1 MHLNRSKFKN
11 PKMKRI
17 LLTILVVATIFP
29 FGSKA
34 DEGMWLPMLIS
45 KYNIAE
51 MQQKGFKLTADDV
64 YSINQP
70 SMKDAIVIFGRGCTG
85 ELISPEGLLITN
97 HHCGYGAIQR
107 HSSVEHDYLTDGFWA
122 MSKEEELPNPGLTVR
137 FLVRMD
143 DVTNRIISSIPAN
156 ATEDVRDSIVTAIS
170 QDIIDEA
177 TSENHYTARVA
188 PMFYGNQYFLFIYEE
203 FLDVRLVGA
212 PPSDIGKFGGDTDN
226 WMWPRHTGDFSL
238 FRIYADKDNKP
249 AAYSPDNVPYTPKRF
264 LPISLKGVNPGD
276 FTMVYGYPGSTQQF
290 ITSQAVKHVVEDINP
305 LNISLRDARLRVME
319 RYMQANDTVRIKYAS
334 KQAGVANAWKKWIGE
349 RNGLIRLNAVDKKLS
364 LENSFDSWVNET
376 AERQREYGHLLNRFD
391 ELYAE
396 RKPLSI
402 AASLSREAF
411 YAVELLQLVRQYS
424 AVAAKTEVANEEVY
438 SRLASITRRFY
449 KDYHKPIDVEVF
461 TIMMSKLSDVLPPS
475 LTPSTLLEIKPDDAE
490 EWYAIALGVYSQSL
504 FADST
509 ALIALLTDSTENRME
524 VLRNDMLFQLNYQFD
539 SIYRVNVYP
548 KLTELNNELDL
559 LYRSY
564 VKGLM
569 LMNPE
574 TKYYPDAN
582 FTLRV
587 TYGEVEG
594 YFPSDAVEYVHQTTL
609 DGIAEKSKL
618 DVYDYTV
625 PSHLL
630 DLYEAK
636 DFGRWEVNGTVP
648 VAFLASNHTSGG
660 NSGSPVINAEG
671 HLVGVNFDRVWEGTM
686 SDIMFDPNM
695 CRNISIDIRYA
706 LFIIDKYAGA
716 GYLLNE
722 MTLIE

>member
-1 MHLNRSKFKN
+1 
-11 PKMKRI
+11 MKRI

-51 MQQKGFKLTADDV
+51 MQQKGFKLTAEDV

-290 ITSQAVKHVVEDINP
+290 ITSQAVKHVVNDLNP

-319 RYMQANDTVRIKYAS
+319 RYMQTNDTVRIKYAS

-349 RNGLIRLNAVDKKLS
+349 RNGLIRLNAVEKKLS
-364 LENSFDSWVNET
+364 LENTFDGWVNET
-376 AERQREYGHLLNRFD
+376 AERKREYGHLLNRFD

-424 AVAAKTEVANEEVY
+424 AVAANTEVADDEVY
-438 SRLASITRRFY
+438 ARLASITRRFY

-461 TIMMSKLSDVLPPS
+461 TIMMSKLSDLLPPS
-475 LTPSTLLEIKPDDAE
+475 LTPRALQSIKPSDAE
-490 EWYAIALGVYSQSL
+490 DWYAIALGVYSQSL

-524 VLRNDMLFQLNYQFD
+524 VLRNDMLFRLNHQFD
-539 SIYRVNVYP
+539 SIYKVNVYP

-609 DGIAEKSKL
+609 DGIAEKSKM

-636 DFGRWEVNGTVP
+636 DFGKWEVNGTVP

>member
-1 MHLNRSKFKN
+1 L
-11 PKMKRI
+11 
-17 LLTILVVATIFP
+17 
-29 FGSKA
+29 
-34 DEGMWLPMLIS
+34 
-45 KYNIAE
+45 
-51 MQQKGFKLTADDV
+51 
-64 YSINQP
+64 
-70 SMKDAIVIFGRGCTG
+70 
-85 ELISPEGLLITN
+85 
-97 HHCGYGAIQR
+97 
-107 HSSVEHDYLTDGFWA
+107 
-122 MSKEEELPNPGLTVR
+122 
-137 FLVRMD
+137 
-143 DVTNRIISSIPAN
+143 
-156 ATEDVRDSIVTAIS
+156 
-170 QDIIDEA
+170 
-177 TSENHYTARVA
+177 
-188 PMFYGNQYFLFIYEE
+188 
-203 FLDVRLVGA
+203 
-212 PPSDIGKFGGDTDN
+212 
-226 WMWPRHTGDFSL
+226 
-238 FRIYADKDNKP
+238 
-249 AAYSPDNVPYTPKRF
+249 
-264 LPISLKGVNPGD
+264 
-276 FTMVYGYPGSTQQF
+276 
-290 ITSQAVKHVVEDINP
+290 
-305 LNISLRDARLRVME
+305 
-319 RYMQANDTVRIKYAS
+319 
-334 KQAGVANAWKKWIGE
+334 
-349 RNGLIRLNAVDKKLS
+349 
-364 LENSFDSWVNET
+364 
-376 AERQREYGHLLNRFD
+376 
-391 ELYAE
+391 
-396 RKPLSI
+396 
-402 AASLSREAF
+402 
-411 YAVELLQLVRQYS
+411 
-424 AVAAKTEVANEEVY
+424 
-438 SRLASITRRFY
+438 
-449 KDYHKPIDVEVF
+449 
-461 TIMMSKLSDVLPPS
+461 LPPS
-475 LTPSTLLEIKPDDAE
+475 LTPRALQSIKPSDAE
-490 EWYAIALGVYSQSL
+490 DWYAIALGVYSQSL

-524 VLRNDMLFQLNYQFD
+524 VLRNDMLFRLNHQFD
-539 SIYRVNVYP
+539 SICKVNVYP

-609 DGIAEKSKL
+609 DGIAEKSKM

-636 DFGRWEVNGTVP
+636 DFGKWEVNGTVP

>member
-1 MHLNRSKFKN
+1 
-11 PKMKRI
+11 
-17 LLTILVVATIFP
+17 
-29 FGSKA
+29 
-34 DEGMWLPMLIS
+34 
-45 KYNIAE
+45 
-51 MQQKGFKLTADDV
+51 
-64 YSINQP
+64 
-70 SMKDAIVIFGRGCTG
+70 
-85 ELISPEGLLITN
+85 
-97 HHCGYGAIQR
+97 
-107 HSSVEHDYLTDGFWA
+107 
-122 MSKEEELPNPGLTVR
+122 
-137 FLVRMD
+137 
-143 DVTNRIISSIPAN
+143 
-156 ATEDVRDSIVTAIS
+156 
-170 QDIIDEA
+170 
-177 TSENHYTARVA
+177 
-188 PMFYGNQYFLFIYEE
+188 
-203 FLDVRLVGA
+203 
-212 PPSDIGKFGGDTDN
+212 
-226 WMWPRHTGDFSL
+226 
-238 FRIYADKDNKP
+238 
-249 AAYSPDNVPYTPKRF
+249 
-264 LPISLKGVNPGD
+264 
-276 FTMVYGYPGSTQQF
+276 MVYGYPGSTQQF

-569 LMNPE
+569 LMKPE
-574 TKYYPDAN
+574 AKYYPDAN

-671 HLVGVNFDRVWEGTM
+671 QLVGVNFDRVWEGTM

>member
-1 MHLNRSKFKN
+1 
-11 PKMKRI
+11 MKRI

-51 MQQKGFKLTADDV
+51 MQQKGFKLTAEDV

-156 ATEDVRDSIVTAIS
+156 ATEDVRDSIVTAMS
-170 QDIIDEA
+170 QIIIDEA

-290 ITSQAVKHVVEDINP
+290 ITSQAVKHVVNDLNP

-319 RYMQANDTVRIKYAS
+319 RYMQTNDTVRIKYAS

-349 RNGLIRLNAVDKKLS
+349 RNGLIRLNAVEKKLS
-364 LENSFDSWVNET
+364 LENTFDGWVNET
-376 AERQREYGHLLNRFD
+376 AERKREYGHLLKRFD

-424 AVAAKTEVANEEVY
+424 AVAANTEVADDEVY
-438 SRLASITRRFY
+438 ARLASITRRFY

-461 TIMMSKLSDVLPPS
+461 TIMMSKLSDLLPPS
-475 LTPSTLLEIKPDDAE
+475 LTPRALQSIKPSDAE
-490 EWYAIALGVYSQSL
+490 DWYAIALGVYSQSL

-524 VLRNDMLFQLNYQFD
+524 VLRNDMLFRLNHQFD
-539 SIYRVNVYP
+539 SICKVNVYP

-609 DGIAEKSKL
+609 DGIAEKSKM

-636 DFGRWEVNGTVP
+636 DFGKWEVNGTVP